1 MVTQI
6 SNAEDDKEYIIEEL
20 TKILNSDHIGEKAK
34 QLLGFGLKNL
44 HCYYKP
50 TLGQFKNETLLPEVI
65 QNLQFLD
72 MNANR
77 QHFKM
82 TLSDDLIQLAEELF
96 NKSKETLTNE
106 LVGLVDLV
114 KTEYIDNPSLYE
126 DEQWVRKVVIKMIK
140 VPNSSFFDMFS
151 SGYTMK

>member
-44 HCYYKP
+44 TCYYKP

-114 KTEYIDNPSLYE
+114 KTEYIYNPSLYE
-126 DEQWVRKVVIKMIK
+126 DEQWVRKVVIKEIK
-140 VPNSSFFDMFS
+140 VLNSGLFNLFS
-151 SGYTMK
+151 SGYTI